1 MRILMGYTRTEL
13 GEAVARHAIEEARR
27 RSAELLVLN
36 TQRGTDDQDEA
47 ARYRAGAAGA
57 RGGARE
63 RRCRHRVLDYTV
75 GDSLAEDLLA
85 AARKNEVDLLVIG
98 LRRRSPV
105 GKLVMGSTAQ
115 EILLNADCP
124 VLAVKLP
131 PSRSSTPPSA
141 ARSPVRCLTR
151 WRAPPRPAPG
161 PAPGRRP
168 ARRGARPGGWRRS
181 WP

>member
-13 GEAVARHAIEEARR
+13 GEAVARHAIDEARR
-27 RSAELLVLN
+27 RGAELLILN
-36 TQRGTDDQDEA
+36 TR
-47 ARYRAGAAGA
+47 RAGAAGDEDDEA
-57 RGGARE
+57 RYQEGLEQLTARLAHE
-63 RRCRHRVLDYTV
+63 GIDHRVLDYSV

-85 AARKNEVDLLVIG
+85 AARKNEADLLVIG

-131 PSRSSTPPSA
+131 SEQD
-141 ARSPVRCLTR
+141 
-151 WRAPPRPAPG
+151 
-161 PAPGRRP
+161 
-168 ARRGARPGGWRRS
+168 
-181 WP
+181 

>member
-13 GEAVARHAIEEARR
+13 GEAVAQHAINEARLR
-27 RSAELLVLN
+27 DAELLILN
-36 TQRGTDDQDEA
+36 TQRGVDDEEQA
-47 ARYRAGAAGA
+47 TQYREGLQALEQEL
-57 RGGARE
+57 E
-63 RRCRHRVLDYTV
+63 RSGVTYRVLDYTV

-85 AARKNEVDLLVIG
+85 AARKNEIDLLIIG

-131 PSRSSTPPSA
+131 PDNE
-141 ARSPVRCLTR
+141 
-151 WRAPPRPAPG
+151 
-161 PAPGRRP
+161 
-168 ARRGARPGGWRRS
+168 
-181 WP
+181 

>member
-1 MRILMGYTRTEL
+1 MRILMGYTRTDL
-13 GEAVARHAIEEARR
+13 GEAVAGHAIEEARR
-27 RSAELLVLN
+27 RAGELLILKTRREV
-36 TQRGTDDQDEA
+36 GDEDDEA
-47 ARYRAGAAGA
+47 RYQEGFAQLEAQL
-57 RGGARE
+57 ARE
-63 RRCRHRVLDYTV
+63 GIEHRVLEYTV

-131 PSRSSTPPSA
+131 A
-141 ARSPVRCLTR
+141 AQE
-151 WRAPPRPAPG
+151 
-161 PAPGRRP
+161 
-168 ARRGARPGGWRRS
+168 
-181 WP
+181 

>member
-1 MRILMGYTRTEL
+1 MRILMGYTQTEL
-13 GEAVARHAIEEARR
+13 GEAVARHAVGEARR
-27 RSAELLVLN
+27 RDAELLILK
-36 TQRGTDDQDEA
+36 TQRPGVDDEDEV
-47 ARYRAGAAGA
+47 ARYQQGLAELEEQLDRDGVT
-57 RGGARE
+57 
-63 RRCRHRVLDYTV
+63 HRVLDYTV

-131 PSRSSTPPSA
+131 A
-141 ARSPVRCLTR
+141 AQE
-151 WRAPPRPAPG
+151 
-161 PAPGRRP
+161 
-168 ARRGARPGGWRRS
+168 
-181 WP
+181 

>member
-13 GEAVARHAIEEARR
+13 GQAVARHAIEEARR
-27 RSAELLVLN
+27 RDAELLVLN
-36 TQRGTDDQDEA
+36 TQRGTDDDDEA
-47 ARYRAGAAGA
+47 ARYQQGLQELATELETAGVS
-57 RGGARE
+57 
-63 RRCRHRVLDYTV
+63 HRVLDYTV

-131 PSRSSTPPSA
+131 PEHE
-141 ARSPVRCLTR
+141 
-151 WRAPPRPAPG
+151 
-161 PAPGRRP
+161 
-168 ARRGARPGGWRRS
+168 
-181 WP
+181 

>member
-1 MRILMGYTRTEL
+1 MRILVGYVRTEL
-13 GEAVARHAIEEARR
+13 GQAVLRQAIDETRLR
-27 RSAELLVLN
+27 GGELLVLN
-36 TQRGTDDQDEA
+36 TL
-47 ARYRAGAAGA
+47 
-57 RGGARE
+57 RGGGSVEPEEAEAYRRE
-63 RRCRHRVLDYTV
+63 FEELDRSLTDQGVDHRMLEYTV

-131 PSRSSTPPSA
+131 PEQA
-141 ARSPVRCLTR
+141 
-151 WRAPPRPAPG
+151 
-161 PAPGRRP
+161 
-168 ARRGARPGGWRRS
+168 
-181 WP
+181 

>member
-13 GEAVARHAIEEARR
+13 GEAVARHAIQEARR
-27 RSAELLVLN
+27 RDAELLILN
-36 TQRGTDDQDEA
+36 TRRGAGDEDDEA
-47 ARYRAGAAGA
+47 RYQEGLSQLEAQLAHEGI
-57 RGGARE
+57 E
-63 RRCRHRVLDYTV
+63 HRLLDYTV

-124 VLAVKLP
+124 VLAVK
-131 PSRSSTPPSA
+131 
-141 ARSPVRCLTR
+141 V
-151 WRAPPRPAPG
+151 PAEQE
-161 PAPGRRP
+161 
-168 ARRGARPGGWRRS
+168 
-181 WP
+181 